1 MADDAVVQETEVLPD
16 PEPEIE
22 TDEQM
27 FFEDGQ
33 IATRPEIEASYQD
46 GVDEGGPEVTIESDD
61 TPAGDDTPDDGNE
74 AGHVSTRAKEV
85 AGKSTPRSAQ
95 GRIDQAIKRQ
105 RREERAKQRAE
116 AELSAKVQENAALQ
130 AEVDKL
136 KGGEEEEKNDMPKM
150 EDFDDTE
157 TYIQKFTEWNNAQLA
172 ANAETNDPP
181 PDPPTEKPVSP
192 DMQHMIDTMNDA
204 TEEGKAKYKDF
215 EEVVFNDDVQFT
227 PEVAHAMFASEQA
240 ADIAYYIGKHPEV
253 AKALNGMDETAAAI
267 EIGKI
272 EATLS
277 SEASPDAEFEF
288 GDNQVPAESDKPPA
302 ESSSP
307 PAAPPKKV
315 TNAPDPITT
324 LSGSDSPGGK
334 PADLY
339 DPKIDQANY
348 EAQRNKE
355 MAAARARGHL

>member
-1 MADDAVVQETEVLPD
+1 MADDAVVQETEVIPD

-33 IATRPEIEASYQD
+33 IATRPEIESSYEK
-46 GVDEGGPEVTIESDD
+46 GVEEGGPTETDSGGSDD
-61 TPAGDDTPDDGNE
+61 APAGDTPTGDGE
-74 AGHVSTRAKEV
+74 ATDEGDAN
-85 AGKSTPRSAQ
+85 GKTTARSAQ

-116 AELSAKVQENAALQ
+116 AELSVKAKENEALQ
-130 AEVDKL
+130 AEIDKL
-136 KGGEEEEKNDMPKM
+136 KAAGGDEDSSDMPKM

-157 TYIQKFTEWNNAQLA
+157 TYIQKFTEWNNTQLA
-172 ANAETNDPP
+172 AKAAPN
-181 PDPPTEKPVSP
+181 DPPTEEEGGQTVSP

-277 SEASPDAEFEF
+277 SEVVPDATFEF
-288 GDNQVPAESDKPPA
+288 DDNQAPAEPDSVTTEP
-302 ESSSP
+302 SSP

-315 TNAPDPITT
+315 TSAPDPITT